1 MLAPGRPCSPGFPG
15 MPYVAMP
22 GAYVSLCILY
32 ETFIFLFSINFYD
45 RIYLFSCS
53 LTVIASWTGRY
64 FLVGSYA
71 HMCTPL
77 PVVEN
82 LDVIEQIV
90 FYFIYYIML
99 FTENEVRFLAYKK
112 RP

>member
-1 MLAPGRPCSPGFPG
+1 MSQNATGSSGLVG
-15 MPYVAMP
+15 
-22 GAYVSLCILY
+22 
-32 ETFIFLFSINFYD
+32 IF
-45 RIYLFSCS
+45 
-53 LTVIASWTGRY
+53 V
-64 FLVGSYA
+64 VGSYA

-90 FYFIYYIML
+90 FYFIYCIIL